1 MGLRLNIG
9 CAMPPLHPQHLAI
22 MQPFEEWTLVDKY
35 IDHPDV
41 KKWDAEVLSE
51 VREEA
56 CDIIYSSH
64 LLEHISHTKV
74 PAMLNLW
81 YRKIKHG
88 GKLIINVPD
97 LAWVAGQILKYE
109 NGGFLEGVFNT
120 FEGDRGL
127 QSIVYGT
134 HSHEGEY
141 HKAGYTKSSITK
153 LLSDA
158 GFKDIKVEQ
167 FVDAHDFGILFVTC
181 IK

>member
-1 MGLRLNIG
+1 
-9 CAMPPLHPQHLAI
+9 MPPLHPQHLAI
-22 MQPFEEWTLVDKY
+22 MGDLSEWTLVDKY

-41 KKWDAEVLSE
+41 KKWDAEVLDE
-51 VREEA
+51 VEDNS

-64 LLEHISHTKV
+64 LLEHLSHTHI
-74 PAMLNLW
+74 PAVLSLW
-81 YRKIKHG
+81 KRKLKDG
-88 GKLIINVPD
+88 GRLIINVPD

-153 LLSDA
+153 LLTDA
-158 GFKDIKVEQ
+158 GFAFKDIKVEQ
-167 FVDAHDFGILFVTC
+167 FIDAHDFGILFVTC